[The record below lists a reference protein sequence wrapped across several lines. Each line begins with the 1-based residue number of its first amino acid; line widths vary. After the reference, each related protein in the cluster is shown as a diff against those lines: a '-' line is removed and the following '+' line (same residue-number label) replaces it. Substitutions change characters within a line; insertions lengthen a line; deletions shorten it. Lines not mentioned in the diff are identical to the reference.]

1 MNMNRLLIGT
11 AAAALFVS
19 PAVAGPMGVTVGG
32 YYNSVVYSQDV
43 DGTDTR
49 DIGIHNDA
57 EIIFKGKGKANNGL
71 EIGFQVQLEAE
82 GSGES
87 DHIDENYIYVKGD
100 FGKVEI
106 GAENNAAYKQ
116 QVMAP
121 KFLGWKTYDNNFKT
135 WSQVSDFDKPHLDGV
150 EGDALKI
157 NYYSP
162 KINGFQFSYS
172 LTPDASDT
180 SGDTGL
186 YEADVIGLG
195 DDNAVGGIEGD
206 ADTSASKGS
215 STAMGIK
222 WSGEVAGMK
231 VKASYGVNELDK
243 VDELNSP
250 REDTAIGLSVSSG
263 IVTVGGTSFTK
274 DANGTE
280 TNVLHYGI
288 AYKLSKGHTVGLA
301 MHTQDKDGGADV
313 DIMALGGNVK
323 LGAGTKLTYSY
334 ETVEDSL
341 QGDSTFMGVGLLL
354 KF

>member
-1 MNMNRLLIGT
+1 MKKLLIGT

-19 PAVAGPMGVTVGG
+19 PAVAGPMAVTVGG

-57 EIIFKGKGKANNGL
+57 EIIFKGKGKAKNGM

-150 EGDALKI
+150 ESDALKI

-162 KINGFQFSYS
+162 KINGFQVSYS

-186 YEADVIGLG
+186 Y
-195 DDNAVGGIEGD
+195 D
-206 ADTSASKGS
+206 ASGKGS
-215 STAMGIK
+215 STAMGVK
-222 WSGEVAGMK
+222 YSGKISGMK
-231 VKASYGVNELDK
+231 VAASYGINELDEDTG
-243 VDELNSP
+243 VNP

-263 IVTVGGTSFTK
+263 DVTVGGTSFTK

-334 ETVEDSL
+334 ETVEDSVD
-341 QGDSTFMGVGLLL
+341 GDSTFMGVGLLL

>member
-1 MNMNRLLIGT
+1 MNKLLIGT

-19 PAVAGPMGVTVGG
+19 PAVAGPMAVTVGG

-57 EIIFKGKGKANNGL
+57 EIIFKGKGKAKNGM

-150 EGDALKI
+150 ESDALKI

-162 KINGFQFSYS
+162 KINGFQVSYS

-186 YEADVIGLG
+186 Y
-195 DDNAVGGIEGD
+195 D
-206 ADTSASKGS
+206 ASGKGS
-215 STAMGIK
+215 STAMGVK
-222 WSGEVAGMK
+222 YSGKISGMK
-231 VKASYGVNELDK
+231 VAASYGINELDEDTG
-243 VDELNSP
+243 VNP

-263 IVTVGGTSFTK
+263 DVTVGGTSFTK

-313 DIMALGGNVK
+313 DIMALGGNIK

-334 ETVEDSL
+334 ETVEDSVD
-341 QGDSTFMGVGLLL
+341 GDGTFMGVGLLL

>member
-1 MNMNRLLIGT
+1 MNKLLIGT

-19 PAVAGPMGVTVGG
+19 PAVAGPMAVTVGG

-57 EIIFKGKGKANNGL
+57 EIIFKGKGKAKNGM

-135 WSQVSDFDKPHLDGV
+135 WAEVSDFDKPYLDGV
-150 EGDALKI
+150 ESDALKI

-186 YEADVIGLG
+186 Y
-195 DDNAVGGIEGD
+195 D
-206 ADTSASKGS
+206 ASGKGS
-215 STAMGIK
+215 STAMGVK
-222 WSGEVAGMK
+222 YSGKISGMK
-231 VKASYGVNELDK
+231 VEASYGINELDEDAG
-243 VDELNSP
+243 VNP
-250 REDTAIGLSVSSG
+250 REDSAIGLSVSTG
-263 IVTVGGTSFTK
+263 DVTVGGTSFTK

-301 MHTQDKDGGADV
+301 MHTQDKDNGADV

-334 ETVEDSL
+334 ETVEDSVA
-341 QGDSTFMGVGLLL
+341 GDSTFMGVGLLL

>member
-1 MNMNRLLIGT
+1 MNKLLIGT

-19 PAVAGPMGVTVGG
+19 PVVAGPMAVTVGG
-32 YYNSVVYSQDV
+32 YYNVVVYSQDV

-135 WSQVSDFDKPHLDGV
+135 WAEVSDFDKPHLDGV
-150 EGDALKI
+150 ESDALKI

-162 KINGFQFSYS
+162 KIYGFQFSYS

-180 SGDTGL
+180 SGDTAL
-186 YEADVIGLG
+186 Y
-195 DDNAVGGIEGD
+195 DDSG
-206 ADTSASKGS
+206 KGS
-215 STAMGIK
+215 SSAIGVK
-222 WSGEVAGMK
+222 YSGKIGGMK
-231 VKASYGVNELDK
+231 VEASYGINELDEDAG
-243 VDELNSP
+243 VAP
-250 REDTAIGLSVSSG
+250 REDSAFGLSVSSG
-263 IVTVGGTSFTK
+263 DVTVGGTSFTK

-288 AYKLSKGHTVGLA
+288 AYKLSKGHTVGLG

-313 DIMALGGNVK
+313 DIMALGGNIK

-334 ETVEDSL
+334 ETVEDSVD
-341 QGDSTFMGVGLLL
+341 GDSTFMGVGLLL

>member
-1 MNMNRLLIGT
+1 MNKLLIGT
-11 AAAALFVS
+11 AAAALLVS
-19 PAVAGPMGVTVGG
+19 PAVAGPMAVTVGG

-57 EIIFKGKGKANNGL
+57 EIIFKGKGKAKNGM

-150 EGDALKI
+150 ESDALKI

-162 KINGFQFSYS
+162 KINGFQVSYS

-186 YEADVIGLG
+186 Y
-195 DDNAVGGIEGD
+195 D
-206 ADTSASKGS
+206 ASGKGS
-215 STAMGIK
+215 STAMGVK
-222 WSGEVAGMK
+222 YSGKISGMK
-231 VKASYGVNELDK
+231 VAASYGINELDEDTG
-243 VDELNSP
+243 VNP

-263 IVTVGGTSFTK
+263 DVTVGGTSFTK

-334 ETVEDSL
+334 ETVEDSVD
-341 QGDSTFMGVGLLL
+341 GDSTFMGVGLLL

>member
-1 MNMNRLLIGT
+1 MNKLLIGT

-19 PAVAGPMGVTVGG
+19 PAVAGPMAVTVGG

-57 EIIFKGKGKANNGL
+57 EIIFKGKGKAKNGM

-82 GSGES
+82 GSDES
-87 DHIDENYIYVKGD
+87 DYIDENYIYVKGD

-135 WSQVSDFDKPHLDGV
+135 WAEVSDFDKPHLDGV
-150 EGDALKI
+150 ESDALKI

-172 LTPDASDT
+172 LTPDVSDS
-180 SGDTGL
+180 SGDTAL
-186 YEADVIGLG
+186 YEADVT
-195 DDNAVGGIEGD
+195 
-206 ADTSASKGS
+206 ADLEPEIPDGVDETSVSKGS
-215 STAMGIK
+215 STAIGIK

-231 VKASYGVNELDK
+231 VKASYGVNELDE
-243 VDELNSP
+243 DELADP

-263 IVTVGGTSFTK
+263 GVTVGGTSFTK

-301 MHTQDKDGGADV
+301 MHTQDKDNGADV

-334 ETVEDSL
+334 ETVEDSVA
-341 QGDSTFMGVGLLL
+341 GDSTFMGVGLLL

>member
-1 MNMNRLLIGT
+1 MNKLLIGT

-19 PAVAGPMGVTVGG
+19 PAVAGPMAVTVGG

-57 EIIFKGKGKANNGL
+57 EIIFKGKGKAKNGM

-106 GAENNAAYKQ
+106 GAENSAAYKQ

-135 WSQVSDFDKPHLDGV
+135 WAQVSDFDKPHLDGV
-150 EGDALKI
+150 ESDALKI

-180 SGDTGL
+180 SGDTAL
-186 YEADVIGLG
+186 Y
-195 DDNAVGGIEGD
+195 D
-206 ADTSASKGS
+206 ASGKGS
-215 STAMGIK
+215 STAIGVK
-222 WSGEVAGMK
+222 YSGKIGGMK
-231 VKASYGVNELDK
+231 VKASYGVNELDEDAG
-243 VDELNSP
+243 VDP
-250 REDTAIGLSVSSG
+250 REDSAFGLSVSSG
-263 IVTVGGTSFTK
+263 DVIVGGTSFTK

-313 DIMALGGNVK
+313 DIMALGGNIK

-334 ETVEDSL
+334 ETVEDSVD
-341 QGDSTFMGVGLLL
+341 GDSTFMGVGLLL

>member
-1 MNMNRLLIGT
+1 MNKLLIGT

-19 PAVAGPMGVTVGG
+19 PAVAGPLAVTVGG
-32 YYNSVVYSQDV
+32 YYNSVIYSQDV

-57 EIIFKGKGKANNGL
+57 EIIFKGKGKAKNGI

-135 WSQVSDFDKPHLDGV
+135 WAEVSDFDKPHLDGV

-172 LTPDASDT
+172 LTPDASKN
-180 SGDTGL
+180 SGDTAL
-186 YEADVIGLG
+186 Y
-195 DDNAVGGIEGD
+195 DDSG
-206 ADTSASKGS
+206 KGS
-215 STAMGIK
+215 STAIGVK
-222 WSGEVAGMK
+222 YSGKIGGMK
-231 VKASYGVNELDK
+231 VKASYGINELDEDAG
-243 VDELNSP
+243 VAP
-250 REDTAIGLSVSSG
+250 REDSAFGLSVSSG
-263 IVTVGGTSFTK
+263 DVTVGGTNFTK

-288 AYKLSKGHTVGLA
+288 AYKLSKGHTVGLG

-313 DIMALGGNVK
+313 DIVALGGNIK

-334 ETVEDSL
+334 ETVEDSVD
-341 QGDSTFMGVGLLL
+341 GDSTFMGVGLLL

>member
-1 MNMNRLLIGT
+1 MKMNKLLIGT
-11 AAAALFVS
+11 AAAALMVS
-19 PAVAGPMGVTVGG
+19 PAVAGPMAVTVGG

-43 DGTDTR
+43 DEQDTR

-57 EIIFKGKGKANNGL
+57 EIIFKGKGKTKNGL

-87 DHIDENYIYVKGD
+87 DYIDENYIYVKGD

-106 GAENNAAYKQ
+106 GAENNAAYKH
-116 QVMAP
+116 QVAAP

-135 WSQVSDFDKPHLDGV
+135 WAKVSNFDKPLMDGV

-180 SGDTGL
+180 SGDTDL
-186 YEADVIGLG
+186 YSDSG
-195 DDNAVGGIEGD
+195 
-206 ADTSASKGS
+206 KGS
-215 STAMGIK
+215 STAMGVK
-222 WSGEVAGMK
+222 YSGKIGGVK
-231 VKASYGVNELDK
+231 VKASYGINELDE
-243 VDELNSP
+243 DAGENP
-250 REDTAIGLSVSSG
+250 REDTALGLSGSSG
-263 IVTVGGTSFTK
+263 DVTVGGTMFTK
-274 DANGTE
+274 DSNGSE
-280 TNVLHYGI
+280 TDILHYGI
-288 AYKLSKGHTVGLA
+288 QYKLSKEHAVGLM
-301 MHTQDKDGGADV
+301 MHNQEQPNGDEV
-313 DIMALGGNVK
+313 NIMAVGGSVK

-334 ETVEDSL
+334 ETVEDDDASN
-341 QGDSTFMGVGLLL
+341 GDSTFMGVGLLL